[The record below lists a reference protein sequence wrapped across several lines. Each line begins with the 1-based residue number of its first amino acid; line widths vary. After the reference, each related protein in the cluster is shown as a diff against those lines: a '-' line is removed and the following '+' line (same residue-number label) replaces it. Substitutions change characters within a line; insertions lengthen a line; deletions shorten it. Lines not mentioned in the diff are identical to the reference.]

1 MLQPSKKTS
10 PLKLLALLCF
20 GLLAFTSSAY
30 ADHDNYSNDY
40 NNASVRLFS
49 TYEANGK
56 DYIEGIG
63 IGFTTKNPDTKLGFE
78 FSTSIN
84 NAEVMA
90 TDGFIENYFAWQGS
104 AKVGLFSNISVYA
117 ELGVDLTELLFHDLR
132 YDVHDEYYNEYQD
145 DIDAFVG
152 VGAGLKAGPLQFEA
166 FTRLREIDSRYWEA
180 ESEVFTGAQLSISF

>member
-1 MLQPSKKTS
+1 MLQLSKKTCT
-10 PLKLLALLCF
+10 LKFLALLGF
-20 GLLAFTSSAY
+20 GLLSFTSGAHG
-30 ADHDNYSNDY
+30 DHNNHSNDY
-40 NNASVRLFS
+40 NNTSVRLFS

-63 IGFTTKNPDTKLGFE
+63 LGFTTLSTVTKLGFE

-84 NAEVMA
+84 NAEVRA
-90 TDGFIENYFAWQGS
+90 TDGYIEDYFAWQGS

-132 YDVHDEYYNEYQD
+132 YDVHNENYDGYQD
-145 DIDAFVG
+145 DVDAFVG
-152 VGAGLKAGPLQFEA
+152 VGAGLKAGPLQIEA